1 MCKIQT
7 LTCCFIPWLSLVNC
21 YLFFPFR
28 PLLSVHCPL
37 WFWFFFFFPL
47 CIYCPSYWFHRGK
60 KLFCQS
66 DVTCFLD
73 LLPWSLSV
81 PRSLQKITF
90 LSLPVCVFYL
100 LRKVAFSGKG
110 WETGHIVEASFV
122 LLYILNIFMAAF
134 LLVSD
139 SELLEVLYAYI
150 VKSLG
155 WKNF

>member
-7 LTCCFIPWLSLVNC
+7 LTCRFIPWLSLVSC
-21 YLFFPFR
+21 YLVFTFR
-28 PLLSVHCPL
+28 PLLSVHCPP
-37 WFWFFFFFPL
+37 WFWFFFFSVVYLLSLLLISP
-47 CIYCPSYWFHRGK
+47 WE

-66 DVTCFLD
+66 DVACFLD

-90 LSLPVCVFYL
+90 LSLPMCVFYL
-100 LRKVAFSGKG
+100 LRKVTFSGKG
-110 WETGHIVEASFV
+110 WEIGHIEEASFV
-122 LLYILNIFMAAF
+122 LIYILNIFMATF
-134 LLVSD
+134 LLVAD
-139 SELLEVLYAYI
+139 SELLEVLYVHV

>member
-1 MCKIQT
+1 MLFYT
-7 LTCCFIPWLSLVNC
+7 LTLLGKLLPFL
-21 YLFFPFR
+21 YLQASF
-28 PLLSVHCPL
+28 VCPL
-37 WFWFFFFFPL
+37 STVVLIFFFFPL

-139 SELLEVLYAYI
+139 SELLEVLYAHI